1 MWCQCMGTVVSAG
14 QFGQRNSRKGV
25 AKTCQHVDI
34 DAMRVLWFGVCC
46 WGDRLEASGSCGVNA
61 SLFFMESGELC
72 LCVKFK
78 GSYAAS
84 S

>member
-14 QFGQRNSRKGV
+14 QFGQWNSRKGV
-25 AKTCQHVDI
+25 AKTCQHVDN

-46 WGDRLEASGSCGVNA
+46 GDRLEASGSCRVNA
-61 SLFFMESGELC
+61 SLFFVESDELC
-72 LCVKFK
+72 LCVEFK

-84 S
+84 R